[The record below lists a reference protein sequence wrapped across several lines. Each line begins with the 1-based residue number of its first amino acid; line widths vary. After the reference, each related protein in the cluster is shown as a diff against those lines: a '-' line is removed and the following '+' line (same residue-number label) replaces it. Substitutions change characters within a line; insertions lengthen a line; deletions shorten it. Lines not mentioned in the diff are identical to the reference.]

1 MLSFCNYA
9 AFGMKTRAVHQ
20 LLHTLS
26 YGDAISGEA
35 LALQRCLRTRGYESE
50 IFAINV
56 HPVYKKEASS
66 LGIKD
71 FRSLPQTCDAGVIL
85 HYSLGSPLNDLY
97 RSLTHAQRTLVF
109 HNLTPANWFRGV
121 NPRIVRDI
129 EQGMRELPELCSISD
144 RLIADSAFNAGE
156 LAALGFTGA
165 QVLELPVDPHRW
177 DVPRNEGIF
186 SLLTSQPGINVV
198 HIGRLAPNK
207 CIEDIIK
214 AFYFLNRFID
224 KQSRLWLAGI
234 DIDTEIYSFSLKRLV
249 HALGLEEHVTFA
261 GCMADSELRALYE
274 AGSVYCCMSEH
285 EGFCLPVVE
294 AMHFGLPVVAYAS
307 SALPDTIGNGGILVS
322 EKRHAEIAELFAEV
336 ARNPELRSTLVAA
349 GKARVASL
357 SYEIFS
363 KKVQEIFE
371 PSSQHVAECAN
382 T

>member
-1 MLSFCNYA
+1 MT
-9 AFGMKTRAVHQ
+9 TRAVHQ

-35 LALQRCLRTRGYESE
+35 LALQRCLRSLGFTSD

-56 HPVYKKEASS
+56 HPVYKKEAET
-66 LGIKD
+66 LGVKD
-71 FRSLPQTCDAGVIL
+71 YRSFPQDVEAEVIL

-97 RSLTHAQRTLVF
+97 RSLSRAQRTLIY
-109 HNLTPANWFRGV
+109 HNLTPARWFRGV

-129 EQGMRELPELCSISD
+129 EQGMRELPGLCSISH

-156 LAALGFTGA
+156 LAALGFQDA
-165 QVLELPVDPHRW
+165 QVLNLPIDPHRW

-186 SLLTSQPGINVV
+186 SLVSSQPGINVV

-224 KQSRLWLAGI
+224 KHSRLWLAGI

-249 HALGLEEHVTFA
+249 HALGLEEHVIFA

-274 AGSVYCCMSEH
+274 GGSVYCCMSEH

-294 AMHFGLPVVAYAS
+294 AMHFGMPVVAFAS
-307 SALPDTIGNGGILVS
+307 SALPDTIGSGGIVVQ
-322 EKRHAEIAELFAEV
+322 EKRHAEIAELLAEV
-336 ARNPELRSTLVAA
+336 ARNQELRSSLITA

-357 SYEIFS
+357 SYDLFAERV
-363 KKVQEIFE
+363 KEIFE
-371 PSSQHVAECAN
+371 PPGQTVA
-382 T
+382 

>member
-1 MLSFCNYA
+1 MRNFYKFR
-9 AFGMKTRAVHQ
+9 FGMKTRAIHQ

-35 LALQRCLRTRGYESE
+35 LALQRCLKSLGFESE

-56 HPVYKKEASS
+56 HPVYKKDAAS
-66 LGIKD
+66 LGVRD
-71 FRSLPQTCDAGVIL
+71 YRTLPHDTDAGVIL
-85 HYSLGSPLNDLY
+85 HYSLGSPLNAVY
-97 RSLTHAQRTLVF
+97 RALSRAERTLVY
-109 HNLTPANWFRGV
+109 HNLTPADWFRGV

-129 EQGMRELPELCSISD
+129 EQGMLELPELCRISHQ
-144 RLIADSAFNAGE
+144 LIADSAFNAGE
-156 LAALGFTGA
+156 LAALGFSTA
-165 QVLELPVDPHRW
+165 QVLELPIDPLRW
-177 DVPRNEGIF
+177 SEPRNDGIY
-186 SLLTSQPGINVV
+186 SLLKSQPGINVV

-249 HALGLEEHVTFA
+249 HSLGLEEHVIFA

-294 AMHFGLPVVAYAS
+294 AMHFGLPVVSFAS
-307 SALPDTIGNGGILVS
+307 SALPDTIGAGGILVK
-322 EKRHAEIAELFAEV
+322 EKRHAEIAELLAEV
-336 ARNPELRSTLVAA
+336 SRNQELRASLIAA
-349 GKARVASL
+349 GKARVAAL
-357 SYEIFS
+357 SYDIFS
-363 KKVQEIFE
+363 KQVQELFRGSE
-371 PSSQHVAECAN
+371 ACVAACAN